1 MKGALLVEL
10 NKPLELAD
18 LDLTAL
24 KVGQV
29 LVRIIAS
36 GICGSQ
42 LHEIRGFK
50 GNGKFLP
57 HLMGH
62 EGFGEVLEIGV
73 GVTKLKVGDKV
84 VMHWRIGTGLESEFP
99 NYIYKGNTISSGKIT
114 TLSELSIVSENRL
127 TVVPKD
133 TNEIFGALLGCA
145 ITTAFG
151 VIENEAKVC
160 FGETVAIIGCGGVG
174 LGLIQASKLKGA
186 SQIYGIDVN
195 EKKHM
200 LAKQSGA
207 NNFVALVENLP
218 NKVDVIIDTTGLP
231 KLWSDALQKLN
242 SKGRLILVG
251 QPRPKTDWLIDEPLK
266 LFQGDGLEI
275 KISQGGGS
283 NPTIDIPKY
292 LNMFNA
298 GKIDL
303 NSIVTHE
310 FFLHQINEAVETLA
324 NGTCGRIIIKMENTK
339 LF

>member
-18 LDLTAL
+18 LDLTPL

-84 VMHWRIGTGLESEFP
+84 VMHWRVGTGLESEFP

-151 VIENEAKVC
+151 VIENEAKIR
-160 FGETVAIIGCGGVG
+160 FGEKVAVIGCGGLG
-174 LGLIQASKLKGA
+174 LSLIQAAKIRGA
-186 SQIYGIDVN
+186 SLIYGVDSN
-195 EKKHM
+195 NYKKVRVE
-200 LAKQSGA
+200 QSGA
-207 NNFVALVENLP
+207 SEFFNSIDDLSSQ
-218 NKVDVIIDTTGLP
+218 VDVVIDTTG
-231 KLWSDALQKLN
+231 KTELWNMGVTKIRAG
-242 SKGRLILVG
+242 GRMILIG
-251 QPRPKTDWLIDEPLK
+251 QPKPEESFFLSDPLK
-266 LFQGDGLEI
+266 LFSNTGI
-275 KISQGGGS
+275 KIIATQGGKS
-283 NPTIDIPKY
+283 NPTEDIPRY
-292 LNMFNA
+292 LDLFKT
-298 GKIDL
+298 GRIDL
-303 NSIVTHE
+303 NLLVS
-310 FFLHQINEAVETLA
+310 HQFQLA
-324 NGTCGRIIIKMENTK
+324 NINTAIDTLTSGDCARVIIKVS
-339 LF
+339 